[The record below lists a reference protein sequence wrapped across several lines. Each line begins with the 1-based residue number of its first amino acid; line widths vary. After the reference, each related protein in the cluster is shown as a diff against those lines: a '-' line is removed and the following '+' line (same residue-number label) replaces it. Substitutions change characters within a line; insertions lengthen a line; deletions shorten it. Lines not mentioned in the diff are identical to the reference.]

1 MPGRTGCHSETEND
15 TGGEIMSTKWDKRI
29 EEMEKKMGEP
39 GKLPLSER
47 GPFVAWA
54 NSEIE
59 DPFADIKERLLQK
72 YGTFAGAEFL
82 LMSWGS
88 EKTSEL

>member
-1 MPGRTGCHSETEND
+1 MT
-15 TGGEIMSTKWDKRI
+15 TKWDKRI
-29 EEMEKKMGEP
+29 SEIEKKMGAA
-39 GKLPLSER
+39 GRLPPEAR

-54 NSEIE
+54 NPEIE
-59 DPFADIKERLLQK
+59 HPFADIKERLLQQ